1 MPRFEKGSQEAKD
14 YMASLRAKRGM
25 KTGAGPLEDLASIGN
40 AMGKP
45 FKETIGVNPFTLGY
59 DLGKNVIAPAI
70 KKGRGK
76 GSSSS
81 SDTII
86 DLQNRLNVAME
97 RLRQIAPETVEVG
110 ETASVLNSLRNASMS
125 PQEIREVSKVV
136 AEIRIKK

>member
-70 KKGRGK
+70 KKGRGR
-76 GSSSS
+76 
-81 SDTII
+81 
-86 DLQNRLNVAME
+86 DLSGVRNRLNSMLETLRE
-97 RLRQIAPETVEVG
+97 RAPDDVEVG
-110 ETASVLNSLRNASMS
+110 ETASILNSLRQADLS
-125 PQEIREVSKVV
+125 PQEADEVKKIVSK
-136 AEIRIKK
+136 IRKSKKN